1 MTMSQYL
8 ILAFTQID
16 ESEQILRQVA
26 ACTALREV
34 YRGDHII
41 LFAESPENILPL
53 PTGSGVVVGTLFSR
67 RQTSGKVAQ
76 FEENENVG
84 IIRDPIRSLRDDY
97 WGAYVAIM
105 DRSNDVKILRD
116 PTGALPCYYATCGKM
131 IACASDI
138 SILIKARLVRPSV
151 NWRSVGK
158 SLYHVQL
165 PSEETGLYGICQLQ
179 GGCMLTIGTERITHT
194 LFWSPWDYVATD
206 RHANSEQCAADLFQ
220 LVSST
225 IKTWTSCYSRPL
237 VGLSG
242 GLDSSIVAE
251 CLARAGI
258 EVTCVTAATNDPAG
272 DERVYARAVCTA
284 IGAHL
289 IEATYIEADINIRE
303 STAAN
308 IPIPSGK
315 SHEQAYNKIVRAAA
329 ASTGAD
335 SFFVGAGG
343 DNVFYSTH
351 SARPLI
357 DRYEDQGLSTAL
369 MRTVRDISQITGVS
383 IWEVIT
389 EALRISQKFVP
400 GLPWQVTETYL
411 HQDFLNSVREDPIEH
426 PWFSPPES
434 TPVGKKGHV
443 AQILRALHH
452 IEHRDKDLSIPMIS
466 PLLSQPVI
474 EFCLSIPSWWV
485 VEGGCDRA
493 IARKAFSQ
501 RLPGAILRRQGK
513 GGPDGFVAQFIQGHR
528 RSIADR
534 LVDGQLSAQGLL
546 DRNAIETAL
555 RSGGHIAPSD
565 CPRIMA
571 LLDAEA
577 WVESWSPA

>member
-1 MTMSQYL
+1 MTMSRYL
-8 ILAFTQID
+8 ILAFGQI
-16 ESEQILRQVA
+16 EECEQILRQVA
-26 ACTALREV
+26 ANTALSEV

-41 LFAESPENILPL
+41 IFAESPENILPL
-53 PTGSGVVVGTLFSR
+53 PTGGGAIVGTLFSG

-76 FEENENVG
+76 FEENETIEV
-84 IIRDPIRSLRDDY
+84 IRDPVRSLRDDY
-97 WGAYVAIM
+97 WGAYVAII
-105 DRSNDVKILRD
+105 DRSREVKILRD
-116 PTGALPCYYATCGKM
+116 PTGALPCYYTTRGEM

-138 SILIKARLVRPSV
+138 STLIGAGLVRPSV

-165 PSEETGLYGICQLQ
+165 PSEETGLSGINQLQ
-179 GGCMLTIGTERITHT
+179 GGCMLTIGTEGIKQT

-225 IKTWTSCYSRPL
+225 IKTWASCYSHPL

-258 EVTCVTAATNDPAG
+258 EVTCVTAVTNDPAG
-272 DERVYARAVCTA
+272 DERVYARQVCTA
-284 IGAHL
+284 IEANL
-289 IEATYIEADINIRE
+289 IEAIYLEADINISE

-315 SHEQAYNKIVRAAA
+315 SHEQAYNKIVRDAA

-369 MRTVRDISQITGVS
+369 MQTVRDICQITGAN

-389 EALRISQKFVP
+389 EALRISRKFAP
-400 GLPWQVTETYL
+400 GLPWQVAETYL

-434 TPVGKKGHV
+434 MPAGKKGHV

-452 IEHRDKDLSIPMIS
+452 IEHRDKNLSIPMIS
-466 PLLSQPVI
+466 PLLSQPVM
-474 EFCLSIPSWWV
+474 EFCLSVPSWWV

-493 IARKAFSQ
+493 IARKAFSK
-501 RLPGAILRRQGK
+501 RLPRAILRRQGK

-534 LVDGQLSAQGLL
+534 LVDGQLSANGLL

-577 WVESWSPA
+577 WVRSWSTA